1 MTHPRYELANFDS
14 LQDRRKQAG
23 GTDCAFV
30 EFMPEYYLEDL
41 KVGDRFA
48 SAPYIVTEA
57 AIIDFSREFDPQPL
71 HLDAERAKE
80 TFLEGLTASGWHT
93 AAITMRLFVTS
104 DLNFVG
110 GAIGLGVDE
119 LRWTRPV
126 RPGDTLSIRVTVL
139 EANVSRSKPDR
150 GMVRTLI
157 EVLNQNGELV
167 MSCKAINLL
176 KCRPSA

>member
-1 MTHPRYELANFDS
+1 MNWLTSIRYRIGESELRERTA
-14 LQDRRKQAG
+14 
-23 GTDCAFV
+23 AFV

-119 LRWTRPV
+119 LRWEVPV
-126 RPGDTLSIRVTVL
+126 RPGDTLRLEMEIVEARPSKSMPSQGIVRIRNVMKNQNDEIVETLVATVL
-139 EANVSRSKPDR
+139 ILRRQTV
-150 GMVRTLI
+150 
-157 EVLNQNGELV
+157 
-167 MSCKAINLL
+167 
-176 KCRPSA
+176 